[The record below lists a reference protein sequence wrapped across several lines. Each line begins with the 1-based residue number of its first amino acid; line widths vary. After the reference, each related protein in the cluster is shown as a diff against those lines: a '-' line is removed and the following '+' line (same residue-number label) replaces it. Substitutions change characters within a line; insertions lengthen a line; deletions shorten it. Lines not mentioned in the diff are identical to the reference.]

1 MRECFSQREV
11 PDTATDLQPPK
22 EQILVDTGEYRA
34 IGLEVP
40 FADPKLL
47 LGHVML
53 NQDGVRHL
61 DGFDRCSRRNRRC
74 FRYCRCFSWCHD
86 DFLHWLTSQ
95 VILNQKGELSQLIT
109 NRTKYDPVL
118 RSAQKKSRTF
128 LKRILSIYLLFFFLD
143 WYSFKEQIVVK
154 RGKPHGY
161 WARAINHPYKKVM
174 RETLLFFW
182 HKSKS

>member
-1 MRECFSQREV
+1 MRACFSQREV

-34 IGLEVP
+34 VGLEVP
-40 FADPKLL
+40 FADPELL

-61 DGFDRCSRRNRRC
+61 NRFGRYSRSLRC

-95 VILNQKGELSQLIT
+95 VILNQKGELSQI
-109 NRTKYDPVL
+109 RTKLKKCRPIL

-128 LKRILSIYLLFFFLD
+128 LKKILSIYLLFFFLD

-154 RGKPHGY
+154 RGKPRGY

-174 RETLLFFW
+174 RETL
-182 HKSKS
+182 

>member
-1 MRECFSQREV
+1 MRACFSQREV

-34 IGLEVP
+34 VGLEVP

-61 DGFDRCSRRNRRC
+61 DRFDRYSRSLGC

-86 DFLHWLTSQ
+86 DF
-95 VILNQKGELSQLIT
+95 
-109 NRTKYDPVL
+109 
-118 RSAQKKSRTF
+118 
-128 LKRILSIYLLFFFLD
+128 SI
-143 WYSFKEQIVVK
+143 
-154 RGKPHGY
+154 G
-161 WARAINHPYKKVM
+161 
-174 RETLLFFW
+174 
-182 HKSKS
+182 

>member
-1 MRECFSQREV
+1 MRACFSQREV

-34 IGLEVP
+34 VGLEVP
-40 FADPKLL
+40 FADPELL

-53 NQDGVRHL
+53 NQQRVRHL
-61 DGFDRCSRRNRRC
+61 SGCSGFDWYN
-74 FRYCRCFSWCHD
+74 RYCRYYGRFSWCHD

-95 VILNQKGELSQLIT
+95 VILNQMGELSQLIT
-109 NRTKYDPVL
+109 KSKKCRPIL

-143 WYSFKEQIVVK
+143 WYSFREQIVVK
-154 RGKPHGY
+154 RGKPHGCR
-161 WARAINHPYKKVM
+161 ARAINDPYKKVI
-174 RETLLFFW
+174 RETL
-182 HKSKS
+182 

>member
-34 IGLEVP
+34 VGLKVP

-53 NQDGVRHL
+53 NQQGVRHL
-61 DGFDRCSRRNRRC
+61 CGFDRYSRYG
-74 FRYCRCFSWCHD
+74 RYYGRFSWCHD

-95 VILNQKGELSQLIT
+95 VILNQMGELSQRIT
-109 NRTKYDPVL
+109 
-118 RSAQKKSRTF
+118 KS
-128 LKRILSIYLLFFFLD
+128 LK
-143 WYSFKEQIVVK
+143 V
-154 RGKPHGY
+154 
-161 WARAINHPYKKVM
+161 
-174 RETLLFFW
+174 
-182 HKSKS
+182 